1 MHETAIRGTET
12 VKYGTETK
20 KKGKPNRLFIHNS

>member
-20 KKGKPNRLFIHNS
+20 KKGKPKRPFYT